1 MGIGLNT
8 GEVDVGNMGSDQR
21 FDYSCLGDA
30 VNLAARL
37 EGQSKEYGMKIIL
50 GEETVKEMDDE
61 FVLIELDTIAVKGKT
76 EPVKIYTSLGTH
88 YALEHTMN
96 YEMPR
101 QQHNKFLI
109 FYRDQNWP
117 LAKRWINDL
126 RDSFGSAL
134 TKYYNMMEDRIN
146 QLENE
151 DLPEDWDG
159 VYRATT
165 K

>member
-1 MGIGLNT
+1 
-8 GEVDVGNMGSDQR
+8 
-21 FDYSCLGDA
+21 
-30 VNLAARL
+30 
-37 EGQSKEYGMKIIL
+37 MKIIL

-76 EPVKIYTSLGTH
+76 EPVKIYTSLGT
-88 YALEHTMN
+88 YYELEHTMN

-126 RDSFGSAL
+126 RDSFGGAL

-151 DLPEDWDG
+151 NLPEDWDG